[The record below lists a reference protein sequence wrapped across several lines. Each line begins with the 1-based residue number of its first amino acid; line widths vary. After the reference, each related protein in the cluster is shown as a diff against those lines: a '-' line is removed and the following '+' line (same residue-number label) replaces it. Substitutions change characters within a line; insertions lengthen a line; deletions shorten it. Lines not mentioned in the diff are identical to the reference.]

1 MTEAT
6 HHGLPG
12 MPRIRRVYTDR
23 PWAWLTA
30 GWRDLTRAPLLSL
43 PFGIIYAAG
52 GAVMTMLIWIYDEF
66 YLILPMVAGFL
77 LIGPIIAVGLY
88 QISRR
93 LSRGQPLGV
102 VDVLTAW
109 RANPVQI
116 ALMGVVLILFMFAW
130 FRFATLLF
138 FLFVSGAPP
147 APDALE
153 VLNLALSP
161 QSLPALA
168 IGTVIGAVLAAV
180 VFAISVVS
188 IPLLMDRPD
197 SNVMSAIIASL
208 LVVRENFWTMAL
220 WAWLVALFIGVGLAT
235 GYVLLIVT
243 LPLVG
248 HATWHAYEELVGWGD
263 D

>member
-1 MTEAT
+1 MTEST
-6 HHGLPG
+6 HHGLVG
-12 MPRIRRVYTDR
+12 MPRIRRVHSDR

-30 GWRDLTRAPLLSL
+30 GWRDMMRAPMLSL
-43 PFGIIYAAG
+43 PFGVVYAAG
-52 GAVMTMLIWIYDEF
+52 GAVMTVLIWVYGHF
-66 YLILPMVAGFL
+66 YLILPLVAGFL
-77 LIGPIIAVGLY
+77 LIGPIAAVGLY

-93 LSRGQPLGV
+93 LSRGQPLRV

-130 FRFATLLF
+130 FRLATLLF

-147 APDALE
+147 APDALA
-153 VLNLALSP
+153 VLNLALMP
-161 QSLPALA
+161 ESLPALV
-168 IGTVIGAVLAAV
+168 IGTLIGAVLAAV

-197 SNVMSAIIASL
+197 SNVISAIIASFL
-208 LVVRENFWTMAL
+208 AVRENFWTMAL
-220 WAWLVALFIGVGLAT
+220 WAWLVALFIGAGLAS
-235 GYVLLIVT
+235 GYILLIFT
-243 LPLVG
+243 LPLIG
-248 HATWHAYEELVGWGD
+248 HATWHAYEDLIGWGD